1 MDKTKT
7 GILIREARTQKNYT
21 QSELGDLLG
30 VSNKAISRWENGE
43 SFPDVGILE
52 RLATVLDM
60 RIQDIVTGERN
71 TDSENAVVDVVR
83 VATIQRKERKRKLFK
98 SSLFAAA
105 ILLAAIS
112 GLSAMGNESIFPE
125 SASTL
130 VCVVFMVLS
139 FALAVTGSVLQDTV
153 TVQTAGKFT
162 KASKIFA
169 LVSLLWIVIM
179 TWSTC
184 VAVINGRIPF
194 GMGISSIGPFI
205 KWQLVVLFLANII
218 MILFPVYR
226 FAKYDETAH
235 RGWFVSLSAIYMA
248 VLYSDML
255 GNLST
260 AEGALTSIA
269 VRTVAGILIT
279 VISLTIEGILK
290 KKRHAS
296 DLR

>member
-1 MDKTKT
+1 MDKIKT
-7 GILIREARTQKNYT
+7 GILIREARTKKNYT

-98 SSLFAAA
+98 TSLFAAA

-112 GLSAMGNESIFPE
+112 GLSALGNESIFPE

-130 VCVVFMVLS
+130 VCIVFMVLS

-162 KASKIFA
+162 KASTIFA
-169 LVSLLWIVIM
+169 VVSLLWIVIM

-184 VAVINGRIPF
+184 AAVISGRIPF

-205 KWQLVVLFLANII
+205 KWQLVVLFLANIV
-218 MILFPVYR
+218 MISFPVYR
-226 FAKYDETAH
+226 FAKYDEAAH

-255 GNLST
+255 GNRST
-260 AEGALTSIA
+260 VEGALTSIA
-269 VRTVAGILIT
+269 VRTVAVILIT
-279 VISLTIEGILK
+279 VISWAIEGILK
-290 KKRHAS
+290 RKRHAS
-296 DLR
+296 SD

>member
-1 MDKTKT
+1 MDKIKT
-7 GILIREARTQKNYT
+7 GILIREARTKKNYT

-83 VATIQRKERKRKLFK
+83 AATIQRKERKRKLFK
-98 SSLFAAA
+98 TSLFAAA

-112 GLSAMGNESIFPE
+112 GLSAMGNERIFPE
-125 SASTL
+125 DNSML
-130 VCVVFMVLS
+130 VRVVFMALS
-139 FALAVTGSVLQDTV
+139 FALTVTGSVLQDTV

-162 KASKIFA
+162 KASTIFA
-169 LVSLLWIVIM
+169 VISLLWIVIM

-184 VAVINGRIPF
+184 AAVINGRIPF

-205 KWQLVVLFLANII
+205 KHQLVILFLANIV
-218 MILFPVYR
+218 MISFSVYR
-226 FAKYDETAH
+226 SAKYDEAVH
-235 RGWFVSLSAIYMA
+235 RGWFISLSAIYMA

-255 GNLST
+255 GNRST
-260 AEGALTSIA
+260 GDGVFTDIA
-269 VRTVAGILIT
+269 GRTVAVILIT

-296 DLR
+296 SD